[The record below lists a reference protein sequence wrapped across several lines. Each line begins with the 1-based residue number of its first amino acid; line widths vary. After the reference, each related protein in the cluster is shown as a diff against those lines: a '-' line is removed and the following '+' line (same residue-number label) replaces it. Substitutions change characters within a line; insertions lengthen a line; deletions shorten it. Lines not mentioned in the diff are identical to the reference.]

1 MHLEL
6 DTTYNIKE
14 FTDNLKTIPNIK
26 NNESEQGTFYWTS
39 KPIVL
44 EIYEDDQII
53 TINNQTKFHLY
64 SAFEHD
70 YEDFYSIKVFD
81 SLNPVTSKPPAQ
93 CRPLSK
99 CYQFNYPSD
108 IDPITGDE
116 MGNITIKVLERPP
129 TAKQLL
135 RKLKGSVKATAQF
148 NKLHQRATE
157 RVYAPG
163 GIGAIEAQK
172 EFEKIRKPRSRAVSE
187 PNQKSKSK
195 SSSNKKSKKKPASI
209 GGKSKHSKH
218 RKHTRK
224 H

>member
-1 MHLEL
+1 MPLEL
-6 DTTYNIKE
+6 NTTYNIKE

-26 NNESEQGTFYWTS
+26 NNESEDGRIYWTS
-39 KPIVL
+39 RPIVL

-53 TINNQTKFHLY
+53 AINNETKFHLY

-70 YEDFYSIKVFD
+70 DEDLYSIKVFD
-81 SLNPVTSKPPAQ
+81 NLHPVTSKPPAD
-93 CRPLSK
+93 CHPPSK
-99 CYQFNYPSD
+99 CHEFNYPTD
-108 IDPITGDE
+108 VDPLGNE

-148 NKLHQRATE
+148 NKLHQRAAE

-163 GIGAIEAQK
+163 GIGALEAQK
-172 EFEKIRKPRSRAVSE
+172 EFEKTRKVRSRAVSE

-195 SSSNKKSKKKPASI
+195 SSKNKKSKKKPASI
-209 GGKSKHSKH
+209 GGKSKRTNH
-218 RKHTRK
+218 RKRTRK

>member
-1 MHLEL
+1 MPLEL
-6 DTTYNIKE
+6 NITYNIKE

-26 NNESEQGTFYWTS
+26 KNESEDGTIYWTS
-39 KPIVL
+39 KPIIL

-53 TINNQTKFHLY
+53 TINNQHKFHLY

-81 SLNPVTSKPPAQ
+81 NLHPVTSKPPAN

-99 CYQFNYPSD
+99 CYEFNYPSD
-108 IDPITGDE
+108 IDPLGNE
-116 MGNITIKVLERPP
+116 MGTITVKVLERPP

-148 NKLHQRATE
+148 NKLHQRAAE

-163 GIGAIEAQK
+163 GIGALEAQK
-172 EFEKIRKPRSRAVSE
+172 EFEKTRKVRSRAVSE

-195 SSSNKKSKKKPASI
+195 SSKNKKSKKKPASI
-209 GGKSKHSKH
+209 GGKSKHLKH
-218 RKHTRK
+218 RKRTRK